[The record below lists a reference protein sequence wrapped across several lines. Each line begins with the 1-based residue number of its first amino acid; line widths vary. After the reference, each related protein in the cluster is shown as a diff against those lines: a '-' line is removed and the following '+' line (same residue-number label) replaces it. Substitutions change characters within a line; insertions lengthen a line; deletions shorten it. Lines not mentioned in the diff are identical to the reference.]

1 MALEIWSMDFVSL
14 IMMSFS
20 IVMLLAGIFAAVFG
34 TGKSRAYGGVI
45 AVVGL
50 AILLIWIYLCGF
62 SNIDFLKAVPLW
74 DVFINGIINLIGIL
88 IGALIAVGIF
98 LMAVLKS

>member
-1 MALEIWSMDFVSL
+1 MALAIWSMDFVSL
-14 IMMSFS
+14 IIMAFS
-20 IVMLLAGIFAAVFG
+20 IVMLLAGIFAAIFG
-34 TGKSRAYGGVI
+34 KGKSRAYGGVI

-50 AILLIWIYLCGF
+50 AILLVWIYLCGF
-62 SNIDFLKAVPLW
+62 SNIQFFRSIQLW
-74 DVFINGIINLIGIL
+74 DVFIDGIINLIGIL